1 MNFPRAFTIFYNMK
15 TSILLPDKICLE
27 VEEAARSMGIS
38 RSVLYMNALTEYLVK
53 TSHKNTQEIIEVC
66 SETYYSEFEPIT
78 NAVLE
83 NVKIATQN
91 CA

>member
-1 MNFPRAFTIFYNMK
+1 MNSLRVFTIFYYMK
-15 TSILLPDKICLE
+15 TSILLPDKICFE
-27 VEEAARSMGIS
+27 ADEAARSMGIS

-53 TSHKNTQEIIEVC
+53 NCHKNIQGIIEVY
-66 SETYYSEFEPIT
+66 SEEYYSEFEPIT

-83 NVKIATQN
+83 NVKIATKN